1 MTLTR
6 GNETVALTPEA
17 FEARFSDLI
26 ELICDAAKVGQVN
39 PFREAQY
46 RVLRAW
52 MAEQFPAVMSHFS
65 GALQT
70 EFESL
75 FVPES
80 LALVLAHDEG
90 ALMSRLLDTQ
100 NAIVAWKHTHAQTR
114 V

>member
-1 MTLTR
+1 MTLAR
-6 GNETVALTPEA
+6 EVAVLTAEA
-17 FEARFSDLI
+17 FEARFSDLV
-26 ELICDAAKVGQVN
+26 ELICDAAKVRQVN
-39 PFREAQY
+39 PFMEAQY

-52 MAEQFPAVMSHFS
+52 MKEQFPQISHVFS
-65 GALQT
+65 GSLQT

-100 NAIVAWKHTHAQTR
+100 NAIVAWKVKDSAGI
-114 V
+114 